1 MALLLALGLAAGGV
15 SAADHKEFHAAR
27 SESISAKVKAVD
39 AKTRQ
44 VTLVGEDGT
53 ETTFTA
59 SDHVRN
65 LDKLKE
71 GDKVTARLDQAL
83 TVWILGKDDPAPD
96 LSVGSDV
103 VRAKAG
109 EKPGGM
115 MTADVS
121 GVATVEEIAPDKKWV
136 KVKGPRGNVV
146 KLAVRDPKNLQG
158 VKVGTRLGFAYSE
171 AVAVGVKP
179 AKSGKSSKPASKPKA

>member
-1 MALLLALGLAAGGV
+1 MAVVLALGLAAGGA
-15 SAADHKEFHAAR
+15 SADHKEFHAAR
-27 SESISAKVKAVD
+27 SESITAKVKAVD

-53 ETTFTA
+53 ETSFTA
-59 SDHVRN
+59 SDQVRN
-65 LDKLKE
+65 LDKLKA

-83 TVWILGKDDPAPD
+83 TLWILGKDDPAPD

-121 GVATVEEIAPDKKWV
+121 GVATVEEIAADKKWV
-136 KVKGPRGNVV
+136 KLKGPRGNVV
-146 KLAVRDPKNLQG
+146 KLAVRDPKNLAG
-158 VKVGTRLGFAYSE
+158 VAVGTRVGFAYSE
-171 AVAVGVKP
+171 ALAVGVKP
-179 AKSGKSSKPASKPKA
+179 AKGKKPAPSSKPKA